1 MVWLARRH
9 REEEAAPLATEEERE
24 AKERRPIRTAHYG
37 LGEVGKHVVG
47 LLGGRSDVQMV
58 AAVDTHPLRVGKD
71 LGDVV
76 GLGYSLGVSV
86 SCDPEVVISGVEADV
101 VIHDTTPYLSVAS
114 SELVPVLASGKSVIS
129 ACDELVHPWTSHPD
143 MASGL
148 DATAK
153 KAGVAVLALGASP
166 GFVSGSLPLFL
177 ASACAQVEGISVTR
191 TVDLA
196 KEAAAVRAAAGLG
209 MTVDAFRKAADEGAV
224 GLPALLDSVA
234 LMAASLGWRLDKL
247 VETIE
252 PVQATKRWE
261 TEAAIVEK
269 GRVGGVRQL
278 AHGDRGDVEVLRVEL
293 LAVLGAADPHDAIA
307 IRGKPPISVRL
318 EGSIPSDLATAA
330 LIVHALPALP
340 AAGSGLISG
349 MGLVG
354 APTDQGESALT

>member
-9 REEEAAPLATEEERE
+9 REGEAAPLAAEEEVQRRE
-24 AKERRPIRTAHYG
+24 RQVLRTAHYG

-47 LLGGRSDVQMV
+47 LLAGRSDVQIV
-58 AAVDTHPLRVGKD
+58 GAVDTHPLKVGKD

-76 GLGYSLGVSV
+76 GLGYSLGVTV
-86 SCDPEVVISGVEADV
+86 SCDPEQLVSGVDADV
-101 VIHDTTPYLSVAS
+101 VIHATTPYLSVAS

-143 MASGL
+143 MASRL

-153 KAGVAVLALGASP
+153 KAGVALLALGASP

-196 KEAAAVRAAAGLG
+196 KEPAAVRAAAGLG
-209 MTVDAFRKAADEGAV
+209 MTVDAFREAADEGAV

-234 LMAASLGWRLDKL
+234 LMAASLGWHLDKL

-252 PVQATKRWE
+252 PIQAAKRWE
-261 TEAAIVEK
+261 TEASIVEK

-278 AHGDRGDVEVLRVEL
+278 ARGDRGDAEVLRVEL
-293 LAVLGAADPHDAIA
+293 LAVLGTDDAHDAIT
-307 IRGKPPISVRL
+307 IRGKPPISARI
-318 EGSIPSDLATAA
+318 EGGIPSDLATAA
-330 LIVHALPALP
+330 LIVHALTALP
-340 AAGSGLISG
+340 AARSGLISG
-349 MGLVG
+349 MGLLG
-354 APTDQGESALT
+354 TPTGQGESPLT